1 VARSRGGHGFGLLK
15 ASLKAAAKA
24 RGLRREP
31 IEVLAH
37 MLLAALI
44 EAALLIARSDDSA
57 AAMRSSRAAVD
68 RLIDGILA

>member
-1 VARSRGGHGFGLLK
+1 
-15 ASLKAAAKA
+15 
-24 RGLRREP
+24 
-31 IEVLAH
+31 